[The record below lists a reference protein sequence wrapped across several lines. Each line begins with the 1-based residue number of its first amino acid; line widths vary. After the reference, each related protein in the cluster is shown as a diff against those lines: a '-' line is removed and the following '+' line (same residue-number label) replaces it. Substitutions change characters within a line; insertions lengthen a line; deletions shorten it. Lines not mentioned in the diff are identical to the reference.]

1 MRITRLTTAVIEAN
15 FDWTLIKVET
25 DGGATGYGEAYF
37 GPGLSAVIREYAPLI
52 EGEDPTS
59 IDVMVRKMKAASVHV
74 WPGLATHAVCG
85 IEAALL
91 DAIGKRYRLPLWQIL
106 GGKYRDRVSVYVDCH
121 AGESLESITPLLVPR
136 TPSWQ
141 PGEARRAEGGPN
153 VKHRWDQPGEQHLTP
168 EAYARRAAQMA
179 ARGFAIL
186 KFDID
191 VPMPFPSDQF
201 NRDLS
206 PAEVDYAASLVAAV
220 RQAVGQG
227 IGVAIDCHW
236 NYGVSAAVELA
247 RALEPYRLLWL
258 EDPVPPEN
266 LEALAQVQRATRL
279 PVATGENHYHRIDF
293 ERLIRE
299 AGLRLLAP
307 DVQKIGLW
315 EGRKL
320 ADLADMHYVN
330 LAFHNVSGP
339 IGTMAGVHLSAAV
352 PNFVALEWH
361 AADVPFFDA
370 LVRGFD
376 GPLIENGSIRV
387 PDSPGLGVELDED
400 VAWRYRK
407 PGERF
412 FE

>member
-15 FDWTLIKVET
+15 FDWTLIKLET
-25 DGGATGYGEAYF
+25 DEGATGYGEAYF

-266 LEALAQVQRATRL
+266 LEALVQVQRATRL

>member
-25 DGGATGYGEAYF
+25 DEGATGYGEAYF
-37 GPGLSAVIREYAPLI
+37 GPGLPAVIREYAALV
-52 EGEDPTS
+52 EGEDATS
-59 IDVMVRKMKAASVHV
+59 IDVIVRKMKAASVHV

-91 DAIGKRYRLPLWQIL
+91 DAIGKRYKLPLWQIL
-106 GGKYRDRVSVYVDCH
+106 GGKYRDRVNVYVDCH

-141 PGEARRAEGGPN
+141 AGEPPRVAGGPN
-153 VKHRWDQPGEQHLTP
+153 VKHRWDRPGEQHLTP
-168 EAYARRAAQMA
+168 EAYARRAAEMA
-179 ARGFAIL
+179 ARGFSIL

-236 NYGVSAAVELA
+236 NYSVGAAVELA

-293 ERLIRE
+293 ERLIKE

-307 DVQKIGLW
+307 DVQKVGLW

-352 PNFVALEWH
+352 PNFLALEWH

-370 LVRGFD
+370 LIRGSE

-387 PDSPGLGVELDED
+387 PDAPGLGVEPDED

>member
-25 DGGATGYGEAYF
+25 DEGATGYGEAYF

>member
-25 DGGATGYGEAYF
+25 DEGATGYGEAYF

-266 LEALAQVQRATRL
+266 LEALVQVQRATRL